1 MPAWSPVPSDVAA
14 VIAQRTIDATGLPTG
29 TFSSTTVPTDTQVTA
44 LIADVSGEIA
54 AAAGDI
60 PTVLDDDAKLVAIL
74 GAAWLVEVSFDGGS
88 DLLANMLGV
97 RYQAA
102 LARLVTAVAQV
113 NQSGQVE
120 PEGMPPQ
127 ALSEFPDLL
136 DPWVDATTKFS
147 RW

>member
-1 MPAWSPVPSDVAA
+1 MPSWTPTFGDVAG

-44 LIADVSGEIA
+44 LIADISGEIA
-54 AAAGDI
+54 AAAGVI
-60 PTVLDDDAKLVAIL
+60 PDLLDDDAKLVATL

-102 LARLVTAVAQV
+102 LTRLVTACAQV
-113 NQSGQVE
+113 NESGQVL
-120 PEGMPPQ
+120 PEGTPPEP
-127 ALSEFPDLL
+127 LSLFPDLL
-136 DPWVDATTKFS
+136 DPFVDATTKYS
-147 RW
+147 QW